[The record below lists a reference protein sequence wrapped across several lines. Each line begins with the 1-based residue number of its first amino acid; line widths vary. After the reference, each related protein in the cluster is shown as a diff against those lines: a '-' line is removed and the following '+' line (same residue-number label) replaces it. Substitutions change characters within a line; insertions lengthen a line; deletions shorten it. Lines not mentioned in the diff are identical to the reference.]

1 MNKTYTVRLK
11 AKARRELRKAVR
23 RGKESARKLTRCRI
37 LLLADERKPDSQ
49 IAEALAVAMS
59 TIFEI
64 RRRYA
69 QEGLEAA
76 LNERPRP
83 GQPPKFDGKHRA
95 KITALACSKVPKGRS
110 RWTLRLLAEK
120 AVELKMVDGICPA
133 TVQTILKKKLLK
145 SEDWRRTQ
153 ASSFNFEHRTSPTC
167 WRSQAKSSLL
177 FYLRGRSLGHVGVE
191 PTTLALRVPCSTN

>member
-37 LLLADERKPDSQ
+37 LLLADERKPDSA
-49 IAEALAVAMS
+49 IAEALDVAMS

-76 LNERPRP
+76 LNERPRS
-83 GQPPKFDGKHRA
+83 GQPSKFDGKQKA
-95 KITALACSKVPKGRS
+95 KITALACSKSPKGRS

-120 AVELKMVDGICPA
+120 AVELKMVESICPA
-133 TVQTILKKKLLK
+133 TVQTILKKTKL
-145 SEDWRRTQ
+145 
-153 ASSFNFEHRTSPTC
+153 
-167 WRSQAKSSLL
+167 SL
-177 FYLRGRSLGHVGVE
+177 
-191 PTTLALRVPCSTN
+191 T

>member
-11 AKARRELRKAVR
+11 ARARRELRKAVR

-37 LLLADERKPDSQ
+37 LLLADERKPDSA
-49 IAEALAVAMS
+49 IAEALDVAMS

-83 GQPPKFDGKHRA
+83 GQPSKFDGKQKA
-95 KITALACSKVPKGRS
+95 KITALACSKSPEGRS

-120 AVELKMVDGICPA
+120 AVELKMVESICPA
-133 TVQTILKKKLLK
+133 TVQTILKKTKL
-145 SEDWRRTQ
+145 
-153 ASSFNFEHRTSPTC
+153 
-167 WRSQAKSSLL
+167 SL
-177 FYLRGRSLGHVGVE
+177 
-191 PTTLALRVPCSTN
+191 T